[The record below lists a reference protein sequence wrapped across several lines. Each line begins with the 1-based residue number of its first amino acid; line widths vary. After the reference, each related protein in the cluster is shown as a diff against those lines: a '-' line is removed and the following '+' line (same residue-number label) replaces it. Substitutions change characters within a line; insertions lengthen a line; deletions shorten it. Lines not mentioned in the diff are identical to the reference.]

1 MQEENN
7 SLDIQQ
13 EAKEIVMKELEKK
26 GVINYMRAKI
36 KKSIIDIINHQKESI
51 KQKLDFDFMTPLHRL
66 NKPKEIVLVCQLI
79 KEFLKFY
86 ELEYTLPI
94 FENESNIKEDIK
106 RETLL
111 KELKLEDKKDSSKP
125 VLLLLLQDKLSRK
138 DDALNNQTH
147 KNIDRYEFSN
157 YNKSEGEL
165 SNSDINKNQLNPAT
179 FGSTNKSLDM
189 TEPVN
194 TNKFNTFNMNEVYKT
209 ENKSS
214 TGSLIDDE
222 DDKNKNNKIKE
233 NNSNNNKNENEKVN
247 NDIANKEKE
256 GDVNDNNKE
265 DEKDEQKDNNK
276 KNMKNNMDV
285 LNKYNDEYQE
295 AIIEE
300 IAGKDVKDKNEG
312 KNVESQSSQAYDSTA
327 SNK

>member
-1 MQEENN
+1 MQDDNN
-7 SLDIQQ
+7 SIDIQQ
-13 EAKEIVMKELEKK
+13 EAKDIIMKELERK

-36 KKSIIDIINHQKESI
+36 KKSIIDVISHQKESF

-111 KELKLEDKKDSSKP
+111 KELKLEEKKDSSKP
-125 VLLLLLQDKLSRK
+125 VLLLLLQDKLNNNEDR
-138 DDALNNQTH
+138 NNQIH
-147 KNIDRYEFSN
+147 KNIDRYDFNNS
-157 YNKSEGEL
+157 NKSEGDL
-165 SNSDINKNQLNPAT
+165 SNNEANKNQLNPSS

-194 TNKFNTFNMNEVYKT
+194 VNRFNTFNMNEVYKND
-209 ENKSS
+209 NKNQNGNL
-214 TGSLIDDE
+214 TE
-222 DDKNKNNKIKE
+222 DDKKNNSEGKTNIKNEKKNSDLSSEEKENYENNNIKE
-233 NNSNNNKNENEKVN
+233 KEKNNENDNNSNNKFNDLNKEVINEEIIEKEMNEK
-247 NDIANKEKE
+247 
-256 GDVNDNNKE
+256 G
-265 DEKDEQKDNNK
+265 
-276 KNMKNNMDV
+276 
-285 LNKYNDEYQE
+285 
-295 AIIEE
+295 
-300 IAGKDVKDKNEG
+300 EG
-312 KNVESQSSQAYDSTA
+312 KNVESQSNQAYESTA

>member
-1 MQEENN
+1 MQKESN

-13 EAKEIVMKELEKK
+13 EAKEIIVNELEKK

-36 KKSIIDIINHQKESI
+36 KKSIIDIINNQKESF

-111 KELKLEDKKDSSKP
+111 KELKLGEKKDTSKP

-138 DDALNNQTH
+138 EENQVH
-147 KNIDRYEFSN
+147 KNIDRYE
-157 YNKSEGEL
+157 YNKSDGEL
-165 SNSDINKNQLNPAT
+165 SNSEINKNQLNPSS

-189 TEPVN
+189 TEPSN
-194 TNKFNTFNMNEVYKT
+194 INKFNTFNMNEFYK
-209 ENKSS
+209 
-214 TGSLIDDE
+214 
-222 DDKNKNNKIKE
+222 DKAKNNSNGNIIDEEEKKVEKNAENDQNLKNDNNLPNAIKGSD
-233 NNSNNNKNENEKVN
+233 SNNNKSDEG
-247 NDIANKEKE
+247 KEKI
-256 GDVNDNNKE
+256 
-265 DEKDEQKDNNK
+265 
-276 KNMKNNMDV
+276 KNNR
-285 LNKYNDEYQE
+285 NNIIYKYNDQYQE

-300 IAGKDVKDKNEG
+300 ISGRDMREKDKDKEDN
-312 KNVESQSSQAYDSTA
+312 KNIESQSNQAYESTA
-327 SNK
+327 SDNK

>member
-1 MQEENN
+1 
-7 SLDIQQ
+7 
-13 EAKEIVMKELEKK
+13 
-26 GVINYMRAKI
+26 MRAKV
-36 KKSIIDIINHQKESI
+36 KKSIIDIINHQKESL

-94 FENESNIKEDIK
+94 FENESNIKENIK

-111 KELKLEDKKDSSKP
+111 KELKLDDKKEGTKP

-138 DDALNNQTH
+138 DDTLNAQTN
-147 KNIDRYEFSN
+147 KNIDRYD

-165 SNSDINKNQLNPAT
+165 SYSDSNKNQLNPAA

-189 TEPVN
+189 TEPAN
-194 TNKFNTFNMNEVYKT
+194 ANKFNIYNMQKLYKP

-214 TGSLIDDE
+214 NGSLIDEE
-222 DDKNKNNKIKE
+222 DDKNKDNKSKE
-233 NNSNNNKNENEKVN
+233 NSENSKNDRVSS
-247 NDIANKEKE
+247 DLSNKEKE
-256 GDVNDNNKE
+256 SDENSNNKE
-265 DEKDEQKDNNK
+265 DEKIEEKNIENK
-276 KNMKNNMDV
+276 IKGKNLKNMEI
-285 LNKYNDEYQE
+285 LNKYNDEFQD

-300 IAGKDVKDKNEG
+300 ITGRELKDKHES
-312 KNVESQSSQAYDSTA
+312 KNVESTSSQAYESTA

>member
-1 MQEENN
+1 MQKESN

-13 EAKEIVMKELEKK
+13 EAKEIIVNELEKK

-36 KKSIIDIINHQKESI
+36 KKSIIDIINNQKESF

-111 KELKLEDKKDSSKP
+111 KELKLGEKKDTSKP

-138 DDALNNQTH
+138 EENQVH
-147 KNIDRYEFSN
+147 KNIDRYE
-157 YNKSEGEL
+157 YNKSDGEL
-165 SNSDINKNQLNPAT
+165 SNSEINKNQLNPSS

-189 TEPVN
+189 TEPPN
-194 TNKFNTFNMNEVYKT
+194 INKFNTFNMNEFYKDKT
-209 ENKSS
+209 KNNTNGNIIDKEEEKKIEKKIQPKNISKSMRVMKKES
-214 TGSLIDDE
+214 TWAPTSKKKLGPIGKSLMEPKKVI
-222 DDKNKNNKIKE
+222 NKNNFGT
-233 NNSNNNKNENEKVN
+233 NN
-247 NDIANKEKE
+247 AAT
-256 GDVNDNNKE
+256 
-265 DEKDEQKDNNK
+265 K
-276 KNMKNNMDV
+276 KPTVMKN
-285 LNKYNDEYQE
+285 KT
-295 AIIEE
+295 
-300 IAGKDVKDKNEG
+300 VKK
-312 KNVESQSSQAYDSTA
+312 
-327 SNK
+327 

>member
-1 MQEENN
+1 MQKESN

-13 EAKEIVMKELEKK
+13 EAKEIIVNELEKK

-36 KKSIIDIINHQKESI
+36 KKSIIDIINNQKESF

-111 KELKLEDKKDSSKP
+111 KELKLEEKKDTSKP

-138 DDALNNQTH
+138 EENQVH
-147 KNIDRYEFSN
+147 KNIDRYE
-157 YNKSEGEL
+157 YIKSDGEL
-165 SNSDINKNQLNPAT
+165 SNNEINKNQLNPSS

-189 TEPVN
+189 TEPSN
-194 TNKFNTFNMNEVYKT
+194 INKFNTFNMNEFYKDKAKNNSNGNIIDEEEEKKIEKNA
-209 ENKSS
+209 ENDQNLKN
-214 TGSLIDDE
+214 
-222 DDKNKNNKIKE
+222 DKNLPNAIKE
-233 NNSNNNKNENEKVN
+233 SDSNNNKSDEG
-247 NDIANKEKE
+247 KEKI
-256 GDVNDNNKE
+256 
-265 DEKDEQKDNNK
+265 
-276 KNMKNNMDV
+276 KNNI
-285 LNKYNDEYQE
+285 NNIIYKYNDQYQE

-300 IAGKDVKDKNEG
+300 ISGRDMKEKDKDKEDS
-312 KNVESQSSQAYDSTA
+312 KNIESQSNQAYESTA
-327 SNK
+327 SDNK